1 VNYITIASTIERFAG
16 VALAGEAADVVVAAT
31 VHRY

>member
-1 VNYITIASTIERFAG
+1 VNYIAPANTIDR
-16 VALAGEAADVVVAAT
+16 LADIARTGEAADVVVAAT